1 LSDSRISYTFWVYI
15 MYNKMMFYW
24 FYDSVYCL
32 ENGFYNILRN
42 FLVLVCWCNVKY

>member
-1 LSDSRISYTFWVYI
+1 

-24 FYDSVYCL
+24 FYDSVYCI
-32 ENGFYNILRN
+32 ENGFLGNILRN